1 MLSKSARAAS
11 KKRRGERNLRSNISD
26 LFLSGSISAARARG
40 IFQDAADA
48 QARHVNDLVVSE
60 DKNIHRNL
68 LRKLV
73 RGSAWPKPYIADI
86 TMYDPHTHNVC
97 KKPIAVYLPHE
108 IHWCLLRW
116 NGSPEARQRLLDW
129 QSLRRDV
136 RERVASSVE
145 ALTLDPEALVA
156 WGLWCD
162 GVPVRYDRS
171 ESLECFS
178 LNPLINE
185 TFVQTFRLPLTCIYK
200 SFCCKDGR
208 TVDDL
213 MAIFA
218 HSFHCMREGIFPE
231 VDFQGQPFKSS
242 WRRKMAGRPL
252 LAQGILAEVRG
263 DWAMYKQVFKLPSWN
278 AAGRCCFKC
287 KCSLQE
293 IRSCSSSA
301 PWRDHPWS
309 FLELQ
314 EHMLDKSGAV
324 SPIMAAPGI
333 SLATFEVDW
342 LHSCDLGVAADFL
355 GNCCFLVSKHMPGSS
370 EEQRVASLWRD
381 IKQWYTENQTPNQFN
396 TITKLMI
403 RKEARKSPKLRGK
416 AAEIR
421 YLIPWSVDIT
431 ERLFSGYPP
440 SSEEGACRLAAKQIQ
455 ICYSQLS
462 TENFDPKVLADSC
475 KSFLL
480 LYTALE
486 DLCLLE
492 HRWRYKPKFHL
503 WQHMCESTQS
513 APSLYW
519 TYDDEDWGGSLGRM
533 SVRRG
538 GKHVALGLSKTV
550 LTKFA
555 AQNKVP
561 SLADLALR
569 EKSTAPFCEH
579 FACCLCKGA

>member
-1 MLSKSARAAS
+1 
-11 KKRRGERNLRSNISD
+11 
-26 LFLSGSISAARARG
+26 
-40 IFQDAADA
+40 DAADA

-73 RGSAWPKPYIADI
+73 RGPTAIA
-86 TMYDPHTHNVC
+86 
-97 KKPIAVYLPHE
+97 
-108 IHWCLLRW
+108 
-116 NGSPEARQRLLDW
+116 
-129 QSLRRDV
+129 
-136 RERVASSVE
+136 
-145 ALTLDPEALVA
+145 
-156 WGLWCD
+156 GLA
-162 GVPVRYDRS
+162 
-171 ESLECFS
+171 EFE
-178 LNPLINE
+178 
-185 TFVQTFRLPLTCIYK
+185 
-200 SFCCKDGR
+200 DGR

-263 DWAMYKQVFKLPSWN
+263 DWAMYK
-278 AAGRCCFKC
+278 
-287 KCSLQE
+287 QE